1 MGFWAGITEA
11 TAPVARQV
19 VMRIGF
25 WPGVLCT
32 GAVLLL
38 PTAAAAWELVG
49 TQQARFSNDLDT
61 ASVEIVQFAVRES
74 HTQLLFCA
82 EERPL
87 HLRDAE
93 VILAK
98 GARHSFILA
107 RLLRSGT
114 CTEAIDLAKTT
125 PSIRE
130 ILIRYDRPPGLAPI
144 IKIYAR

>member
-1 MGFWAGITEA
+1 MGVWGGGITEA
-11 TAPVARQV
+11 TASVAKQG
-19 VMRIGF
+19 VMRTGF

-32 GAVLLL
+32 GAVLL

-93 VILAK
+93 VILAE
-98 GARHSFILA
+98 GARHSIILA
-107 RLLRSGT
+107 RLIRSGT
-114 CTEAIDLAKTT
+114 CTEAIDLANTKA
-125 PSIRE
+125 SIRE